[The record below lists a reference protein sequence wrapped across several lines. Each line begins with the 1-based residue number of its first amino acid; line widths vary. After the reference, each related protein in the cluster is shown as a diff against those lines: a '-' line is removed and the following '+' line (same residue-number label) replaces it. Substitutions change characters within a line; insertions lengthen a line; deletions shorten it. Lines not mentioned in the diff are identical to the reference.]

1 MVGLDPVVGV
11 PLGAVPRRWEQF
23 LQHQRIGRCSVG
35 DDLHRHYLRRADCP
49 LQDLVALRGNLHP
62 SSFTP
67 AGDTTLT
74 VVAGGAQPRPPVM
87 AVPSG
92 AIAGALANVRG
103 LQGKPTIDA
112 TNASTGRN
120 QT

>member
-1 MVGLDPVVGV
+1 
-11 PLGAVPRRWEQF
+11 
-23 LQHQRIGRCSVG
+23 
-35 DDLHRHYLRRADCP
+35 
-49 LQDLVALRGNLHP
+49 
-62 SSFTP
+62 
-67 AGDTTLT
+67 
-74 VVAGGAQPRPPVM
+74 M

-120 QT
+120 QTQAPGVLSIRRDCPLVTHDS